1 MERTKVY
8 ADRIKH
14 LPPYLFAAIDK
25 AKQEARA
32 RGVDVIDLSV
42 GDPDLPT
49 PLHIIEALNLAAKD
63 PSNHQYPSYEGKL
76 AFRKAV
82 ADWYNRTFNVTLD
95 PEKEVLTLIG
105 SKEGIAHA
113 PLAFINPGDAA
124 LIPDPAYPVYRTATA
139 FAGGEPVIMPLLREN
154 GFLPDLDAIDPASA
168 RKAKMMFLNYPN
180 NPVGAS
186 ADRAFFKKLIDF
198 AKDYGII
205 VMHDNPYSEI
215 YYDGQR
221 SISLLELEG
230 AKDVAVEFHSLSK
243 TYNMTGWRI
252 GSVVGNAEIV
262 AGIGKIKSN
271 IDSGT
276 FGAVQDA
283 GIAALQSPKS
293 VVDDIRKIYQH
304 RIEILYNALRDM
316 GLELD
321 KPRATL
327 YLWAWVGGSSIEY
340 AARLLDRTGIVA
352 TPGVGFGKYGEGYVR
367 FSITQATDRIEEAV
381 VRLEKMAQCELQF
394 LSKFGGSLIA
404 RKLFCKRC
412 RG

>member
-1 MERTKVY
+1 MY
-8 ADRIKH
+8 ADRIKN

-49 PLHIIEALNLAAKD
+49 PAHIVEALRQAAED
-63 PSNHQYPSYEGKL
+63 TSNHQYPSYEGKL
-76 AFRKAV
+76 TFRSAV
-82 ADWYNRTFNVTLD
+82 ADWYKRTFNVDLD
-95 PEKEVLTLIG
+95 PRNEVLTLIG

-113 PLAFINPGDAA
+113 PLAFINPGDVA

-139 FAGGEPVIMPLLREN
+139 FAGGEPVVMPLLKEN
-154 GFLPDLDAIDPASA
+154 KFLPDLEAIPADVA
-168 RKAKMMFLNYPN
+168 RRAKIMFLNYPN
-180 NPVGAS
+180 NPIGAT
-186 ADRAFFKKLIDF
+186 ADRSFFQELIDF
-198 AKDYGII
+198 AREYNII

-221 SISLLELEG
+221 SLSLLEIDG

-252 GSVVGNAEIV
+252 GSVVGNSEVV

-283 GIAALQSPKS
+283 GIAALQSPKEI
-293 VVDDIRKIYQH
+293 VDDIRKIYQH
-304 RIEILYNALRDM
+304 RIEILYQALQDL
-316 GLELD
+316 GLELE

-340 AARLLDRTGIVA
+340 AAQLLEKTSIVA
-352 TPGVGFGKYGEGYVR
+352 TPGLGFGKYGEGYIR
-367 FSITQATDRIEEAV
+367 FSITQQTKRIEEAV
-381 VRLEKMAQCELQF
+381 VRLEKMA
-394 LSKFGGSLIA
+394 K
-404 RKLFCKRC
+404 
-412 RG
+412 

>member
-1 MERTKVY
+1 MY
-8 ADRIKH
+8 ADRIKN

-49 PLHIIEALNLAAKD
+49 PAHIVEALREAAKEA
-63 PSNHQYPSYEGKL
+63 SNHQYPSYEGKL
-76 AFRKAV
+76 TFRSAV
-82 ADWYNRTFNVTLD
+82 ADWYKRTFNVDLD
-95 PEKEVLTLIG
+95 PGDEVLALIG

-124 LIPDPAYPVYRTATA
+124 LVPDPAYPVYRTATA

-154 GFLPDLDAIDPASA
+154 RFLPDLEAIPASVA
-168 RKAKMMFLNYPN
+168 RRAKIMFLNYPN
-180 NPVGAS
+180 NPIGAT
-186 ADRAFFKKLIDF
+186 ADKSFFRELIDF
-198 AKDYGII
+198 ARDYEIV

-215 YYDGQR
+215 YYDGHR
-221 SISLLELEG
+221 SLSLLEIDG

-252 GSVVGNAEIV
+252 GSVVGNAEV
-262 AGIGKIKSN
+262 VSGIGKVKSN

-283 GIAALQSPKS
+283 GIAALQSPKE
-293 VVDDIRKIYQH
+293 VVDDIRKVYQH
-304 RIEILYNALRDM
+304 RIEILYQALREL
-316 GLELD
+316 GLELE

-340 AARLLDRTGIVA
+340 AARLLEKTGIVA
-352 TPGVGFGKYGEGYVR
+352 TPGVGFGKYGEGYIR
-367 FSITQATDRIEEAV
+367 FSITQPTARIEEAV
-381 VRLEKMAQCELQF
+381 VRLEKMAQ
-394 LSKFGGSLIA
+394 
-404 RKLFCKRC
+404 
-412 RG
+412 

>member
-1 MERTKVY
+1 MY
-8 ADRIKH
+8 ADRIKN

-25 AKQEARA
+25 AKLEARA

-49 PLHIIEALNLAAKD
+49 PAHIVEALRQAAED
-63 PSNHQYPSYEGKL
+63 TSNHQYPSYEGKL
-76 AFRKAV
+76 TFRTAV
-82 ADWYNRTFNVTLD
+82 ADWYKRTFNVDLD
-95 PEKEVLTLIG
+95 PRNEVLTLIG

-113 PLAFINPGDAA
+113 PLAFINPGDVA

-139 FAGGEPVIMPLLREN
+139 FAGGEPVIMPLLKEN
-154 GFLPDLDAIDPASA
+154 KFLPDLEAIPSEVA
-168 RKAKMMFLNYPN
+168 RRAKIMFLNYPN
-180 NPVGAS
+180 NPIGAT
-186 ADRAFFKKLIDF
+186 ADRSFFQELVDF
-198 AKDYGII
+198 AREYNII

-215 YYDGQR
+215 YYEGQR
-221 SISLLELEG
+221 SLSLLEIDG

-252 GSVVGNAEIV
+252 GSVVGNSEVV

-283 GIAALQSPKS
+283 GIAALQSPDR

-304 RIEILYNALRDM
+304 RIEILYQALRDL
-316 GLELD
+316 GLELE

-327 YLWAWVGGSSIEY
+327 YLWAWVGGSSIQY
-340 AARLLDRTGIVA
+340 AERLLEKTGIVA
-352 TPGVGFGKYGEGYVR
+352 TPGLGFGKYGEGYIR
-367 FSITQATDRIEEAV
+367 FSITQPTKRIEEAV
-381 VRLEKMAQCELQF
+381 VRLEKM
-394 LSKFGGSLIA
+394 GP
-404 RKLFCKRC
+404 
-412 RG
+412 

>member
-1 MERTKVY
+1 MY
-8 ADRIKH
+8 ADRIKN

-49 PLHIIEALNLAAKD
+49 PAHIVEALRQAAED
-63 PSNHQYPSYEGKL
+63 TSNHQYPSYEGKL
-76 AFRKAV
+76 TFRTAV
-82 ADWYNRTFNVTLD
+82 ADWYKSTFNVDLD
-95 PEKEVLTLIG
+95 PRNEVLTLIG

-113 PLAFINPGDAA
+113 PLAFINPGDVA

-139 FAGGEPVIMPLLREN
+139 FAGGEPVIMPLLKEN
-154 GFLPDLDAIDPASA
+154 KFLPDLEAIPADVA
-168 RKAKMMFLNYPN
+168 RRAKIMFLNYPN
-180 NPVGAS
+180 NPIGAT
-186 ADRAFFKKLIDF
+186 ADRSFFQELVDF
-198 AKDYGII
+198 AREYNII

-215 YYDGQR
+215 YYEGQR
-221 SISLLELEG
+221 SLSLLEIDG

-252 GSVVGNAEIV
+252 GSVVGNSEVV

-283 GIAALQSPKS
+283 GIAALRSPDR

-304 RIEILYNALRDM
+304 RIEILYQALRDL
-316 GLELD
+316 GLELE

-327 YLWAWVGGSSIEY
+327 YLWAWVGGSSIQY
-340 AARLLDRTGIVA
+340 AERLLEKTGIVA
-352 TPGVGFGKYGEGYVR
+352 TPGLGFGKYGEGYIR
-367 FSITQATDRIEEAV
+367 FSITQQTKRIEEAV
-381 VRLEKMAQCELQF
+381 VRLEKM
-394 LSKFGGSLIA
+394 GP
-404 RKLFCKRC
+404 
-412 RG
+412 

>member
-1 MERTKVY
+1 MY
-8 ADRIKH
+8 ADRIKN

-25 AKQEARA
+25 AKTQARS

-49 PLHIIEALNLAAKD
+49 PEHISEALCRGAKD
-63 PSNHQYPSYEGKL
+63 ASNHQYPSYEGKL
-76 AFRKAV
+76 TFRTAV
-82 ADWYNRTFNVTLD
+82 ADWYRQTFNVDLD
-95 PEKEVLTLIG
+95 PGNEVLTLIG

-124 LIPDPAYPVYRTATA
+124 LVPDPAYPVYRTATA
-139 FAGGEPVIMPLLREN
+139 FAGGESVIMPLLREN
-154 GFLPDLDAIDPASA
+154 RFLPDLDAISPEDA
-168 RKAKMMFLNYPN
+168 RRAKIMFLNYPN
-180 NPVGAS
+180 NPIGAS
-186 ADRAFFKKLIDF
+186 ADKAFFKKVLDF
-198 AKDYGII
+198 ARDYDII
-205 VMHDNPYSEI
+205 VMHDNPYSET
-215 YYDGQR
+215 YYDGNR
-221 SISLLELEG
+221 SMSLLEMEG

-252 GSVVGNAEIV
+252 GSVVGNAGVV

-283 GIAALQSPKS
+283 GIVALQSPKS
-293 VVDDIRKIYQH
+293 VVDGIRKIYQH
-304 RIEILYNALRDM
+304 RIEILYRALKDL

-340 AARLLDRTGIVA
+340 AGRLLEKTGIVA
-352 TPGVGFGKYGEGYVR
+352 TPGVGFGRYGEGYVR
-367 FSITQATDRIEEAV
+367 FSITQPTPRIEEAAA
-381 VRLEKMAQCELQF
+381 RLEKMG
-394 LSKFGGSLIA
+394 K
-404 RKLFCKRC
+404 
-412 RG
+412 

>member
-1 MERTKVY
+1 MY
-8 ADRIKH
+8 ADRIKN

-49 PLHIIEALNLAAKD
+49 PEHIVKALNRAAGD
-63 PSNHQYPSYEGKL
+63 SSNHQYPSYEGKL
-76 AFRKAV
+76 TFRTAV
-82 ADWYNRTFNVTLD
+82 AEWYKRTFSVDLD
-95 PEKEVLTLIG
+95 PKSEVLTLIG

-124 LIPDPAYPVYRTATA
+124 LVPDPAYPVYRTATA
-139 FAGGEPVIMPLLREN
+139 FAGGEPLIMPLLKEN
-154 GFLPDLDAIDPASA
+154 RFLPDLDAISPQDA
-168 RKAKMMFLNYPN
+168 RRAKIMFLNYPN
-180 NPVGAS
+180 NPIGAS
-186 ADRAFFKKLIDF
+186 ADRNFFKKLIDF
-198 AKDYGII
+198 ARDYNII
-205 VMHDNPYSEI
+205 IMHDNPYSET
-215 YYDGQR
+215 YYDGER
-221 SISLLELEG
+221 SLSLLEING

-252 GSVVGNAEIV
+252 GSVVGNASVV

-283 GIAALQSPKS
+283 GIVALNSPKE
-293 VVDDIRKIYQH
+293 VVDEMRKIYQH
-304 RIEILYNALRDM
+304 RIEILYRALKDM
-316 GLELD
+316 GLELE

-340 AARLLDRTGIVA
+340 SGRLLEKTGIVA
-352 TPGVGFGKYGEGYVR
+352 TPGVGFGKYGEGYIR
-367 FSITQATDRIEEAV
+367 FSITQPTARIEEAV
-381 VRLEKMAQCELQF
+381 VRLEKMG
-394 LSKFGGSLIA
+394 K
-404 RKLFCKRC
+404 
-412 RG
+412 

>member
-1 MERTKVY
+1 MY

-32 RGVDVIDLSV
+32 KGVDVIDLSV

-49 PLHIIEALNLAAKD
+49 PAHIIEALCLAAKD
-63 PSNHQYPSYEGKL
+63 PANHQYPSYEGKL
-76 AFRKAV
+76 TFRRAV
-82 ADWYNRTFNVTLD
+82 ADWYKRTFNVVLD
-95 PEKEVLTLIG
+95 PQKEVLTLIG

-113 PLAFINPGDAA
+113 PLAFINPGDVA
-124 LIPDPAYPVYRTATA
+124 LVPDPAYPVYRTATA
-139 FAGGEPVIMPLLREN
+139 FAGGESVLMPLLREN
-154 GFLPDLDAIDPASA
+154 GFLPDLDAIDPAT
-168 RKAKMMFLNYPN
+168 AKRAKIMFLNYPN
-180 NPVGAS
+180 NPIGAS

-198 AKDYGII
+198 ARDYNII
-205 VMHDNPYSEI
+205 VMHDNPYSEV
-215 YYDGQR
+215 YYDGER
-221 SISLLELEG
+221 SLSLLELEG
-230 AKDVAVEFHSLSK
+230 ARDVAVEFHSLSK

-252 GSVVGNAEIV
+252 GSVVGNADVV

-283 GIAALQSPKS
+283 GIAALQSPKG
-293 VVDDIRKIYQH
+293 VVDEIRLVYRH
-304 RIEILYNALRDM
+304 RIEILYRALKDM

-340 AARLLDRTGIVA
+340 AGRLLDRTGIVA
-352 TPGVGFGKYGEGYVR
+352 TPGVGFGQYGEGYIR
-367 FSITQATDRIEEAV
+367 FSITAPTARIEQAV
-381 VRLEKMAQCELQF
+381 ERLERMK
-394 LSKFGGSLIA
+394 
-404 RKLFCKRC
+404 
-412 RG
+412 

>member
-1 MERTKVY
+1 MY
-8 ADRIKH
+8 ADRISK

-32 RGVDVIDLSV
+32 KGADVVDLSV

-49 PLHIIEALNLAAKD
+49 PAHIVDALCRAGKD

-76 AFRKAV
+76 AFRAAV
-82 ADWYNRTFNVTLD
+82 ADWYGRTFGVDLD
-95 PEKEVLTLIG
+95 PASEVLALIG

-113 PLAFINPGDAA
+113 PLAFINPGDVA
-124 LIPDPAYPVYRTATA
+124 LVPDPAYPVYRTATA
-139 FAGGEPVIMPLLREN
+139 FAGGELAIMPLLREN
-154 GFLPDLDAIDPASA
+154 EFLPDLDAIEPAV
-168 RKAKMMFLNYPN
+168 AKRAKLMFLNYPN
-180 NPVGAS
+180 NPTGAS
-186 ADRAFFKKLIDF
+186 ADRAFFKKLVDF
-198 AKDYGII
+198 ARDYGII
-205 VMHDNPYSEI
+205 VTHDNPYSEV

-221 SISLLELEG
+221 SLSLLETEG

-252 GSVVGNAEIV
+252 GAVVGNAEVV

-304 RIEILYNALRDM
+304 RIEILYKALRDL
-316 GLELD
+316 GLKLE

-340 AARLLDRTGIVA
+340 TGRLLQKTGIVA
-352 TPGVGFGKYGEGYVR
+352 TPGVGFGQYGEGYIR
-367 FSITQATDRIEEAV
+367 FSITQPTQRIEQAV
-381 VRLEKMAQCELQF
+381 ERLEKM
-394 LSKFGGSLIA
+394 
-404 RKLFCKRC
+404 R
-412 RG
+412 

>member
-1 MERTKVY
+1 MY

-25 AKQEARA
+25 AKTQARS

-49 PLHIIEALNLAAKD
+49 PDHIVEALNRAAKD
-63 PSNHQYPSYEGKL
+63 PANHQYPSYEGKL
-76 AFRKAV
+76 AFRAAV
-82 ADWYNRTFNVTLD
+82 AEWYRRTFQVDLD
-95 PEKEVLTLIG
+95 PSNEVLTLIG

-124 LIPDPAYPVYRTATA
+124 LVPDPAYPVYRTATV

-154 GFLPDLDAIDPASA
+154 RFLPDIDAISPADA
-168 RKAKMMFLNYPN
+168 RRAKIMFLNYPN
-180 NPVGAS
+180 NPIGAS
-186 ADRAFFKKLIDF
+186 ADRAFFKKAIDF
-198 AKDYGII
+198 ARDNNII
-205 VMHDNPYSEI
+205 LLHDNPYSET
-215 YYDGQR
+215 YYDGER
-221 SISLLELEG
+221 SLSILEMKG

-252 GSVVGNAEIV
+252 GSVVGNAEVV

-283 GIAALQSPKS
+283 GIVALSSPKE
-293 VVDDIRKIYQH
+293 VVDGIRKVYQH
-304 RIEILYNALRDM
+304 RIEILYRALRDL
-316 GLELD
+316 GLNLE

-340 AARLLDRTGIVA
+340 AGRLLEKTGIVA
-352 TPGVGFGKYGEGYVR
+352 TPGVGFGKYGEGYIR
-367 FSITQATDRIEEAV
+367 FSITQPTARIEEAV
-381 VRLEKMAQCELQF
+381 ARLEKM
-394 LSKFGGSLIA
+394 G
-404 RKLFCKRC
+404 R
-412 RG
+412 

>member
-1 MERTKVY
+1 MY
-8 ADRIKH
+8 ADRIKN

-49 PLHIIEALNLAAKD
+49 PAHIVEALRQAAED
-63 PSNHQYPSYEGKL
+63 TSNHQYPSYEGKL
-76 AFRKAV
+76 TFRTAV
-82 ADWYNRTFNVTLD
+82 ADWYKRTFNVDLD
-95 PEKEVLTLIG
+95 PRNEVLTLIG

-139 FAGGEPVIMPLLREN
+139 FAGGEPVVMPLLKEN
-154 GFLPDLDAIDPASA
+154 KFLPDLEAIPSEVA
-168 RKAKMMFLNYPN
+168 RRAKIMFLNYPN
-180 NPVGAS
+180 NPIGAT
-186 ADRAFFKKLIDF
+186 ADRSFFQELVDF
-198 AKDYGII
+198 AREYNII
-205 VMHDNPYSEI
+205 IMHDNPYSEI
-215 YYDGQR
+215 YYDSHR
-221 SISLLELEG
+221 SLSLLEIDG

-252 GSVVGNAEIV
+252 GSVVGNSEVV

-283 GIAALQSPKS
+283 GIAALRSPDR

-304 RIEILYNALRDM
+304 RIEILYQALRDL
-316 GLELD
+316 GLELE

-340 AARLLDRTGIVA
+340 AAQLLEKTGIVA
-352 TPGVGFGKYGEGYVR
+352 TPGLGFGKYGEGYIR
-367 FSITQATDRIEEAV
+367 FSITQQTKRIEEAV
-381 VRLEKMAQCELQF
+381 VRLEKM
-394 LSKFGGSLIA
+394 GP
-404 RKLFCKRC
+404 
-412 RG
+412 

>member
-1 MERTKVY
+1 MY

-25 AKQEARA
+25 AKQEAKE

-49 PLHIIEALNLAAKD
+49 PAHIIEALNRAARD

-76 AFRKAV
+76 AFRKAM
-82 ADWYNRTFNVTLD
+82 ADWYQRTFGVSLD
-95 PEKEVLTLIG
+95 PGKEVLTLIG

-113 PLAFINPGDAA
+113 PLAFINPGDVA
-124 LIPDPAYPVYRTATA
+124 LVPDPAYPVYRTATA
-139 FAGGEPVIMPLLREN
+139 FAGGEPVVMPLLREN
-154 GFLPDLDAIDPASA
+154 GFLPDLEAIDPAI
-168 RKAKMMFLNYPN
+168 AKRAKLIFVNYPN
-180 NPVGAS
+180 NPIGAS
-186 ADRAFFKKLIDF
+186 ADRKFFRELIDF
-198 AKDYGII
+198 ARDYGII
-205 VMHDNPYSEI
+205 VMHDNPYSEV
-215 YYDGQR
+215 YYDDER
-221 SISLLELEG
+221 SLSILEMEG

-252 GSVVGNAEIV
+252 GSVVGNAEVV

-283 GIAALQSPKS
+283 GIAALQSPRE
-293 VVDDIRKIYQH
+293 VVDETRKVYRH
-304 RIEILYNALRDM
+304 RIEILYKALKDL
-316 GLELD
+316 GLDLE

-340 AARLLDRTGIVA
+340 AGRLLEKAGIVV
-352 TPGVGFGKYGEGYVR
+352 TPGVGFGKYGEGYIR
-367 FSITQATDRIEEAV
+367 FSITQPTGRIEQAV
-381 VRLEKMAQCELQF
+381 ERLEKM
-394 LSKFGGSLIA
+394 
-404 RKLFCKRC
+404 R
-412 RG
+412 

>member
-1 MERTKVY
+1 MY
-8 ADRIKH
+8 ADRIKN

-49 PLHIIEALNLAAKD
+49 PAHIVEALRQAAED
-63 PSNHQYPSYEGKL
+63 TSNHQYPSYEGKL
-76 AFRKAV
+76 TFRTAV
-82 ADWYNRTFNVTLD
+82 ADWYKGTFNVDLD
-95 PEKEVLTLIG
+95 PRNEVLTLIG

-113 PLAFINPGDAA
+113 PLAFINPGDVA

-139 FAGGEPVIMPLLREN
+139 FAGGEPVIMPLLKEN
-154 GFLPDLDAIDPASA
+154 KFLPDLEAIPADVA
-168 RKAKMMFLNYPN
+168 RRAKIMFLNYPN
-180 NPVGAS
+180 NPIGAT
-186 ADRAFFKKLIDF
+186 ADRSFFQELVDF
-198 AKDYGII
+198 AREYNII

-215 YYDGQR
+215 YYEGQR
-221 SISLLELEG
+221 SLSLLEIDG

-252 GSVVGNAEIV
+252 GSVVGNSEVV

-283 GIAALQSPKS
+283 GIAALRSPDR

-304 RIEILYNALRDM
+304 RIEILYQALQDL
-316 GLELD
+316 GLDLE

-327 YLWAWVGGSSIEY
+327 YLWAWVDGSSIQY
-340 AARLLDRTGIVA
+340 AERLLEKTGIVA
-352 TPGVGFGKYGEGYVR
+352 TPGLGFGKYGEGYIR
-367 FSITQATDRIEEAV
+367 FSITQQTKRIEEAV
-381 VRLEKMAQCELQF
+381 VRLEKM
-394 LSKFGGSLIA
+394 GP
-404 RKLFCKRC
+404 
-412 RG
+412 

>member
-1 MERTKVY
+1 
-8 ADRIKH
+8 
-14 LPPYLFAAIDK
+14 
-25 AKQEARA
+25 
-32 RGVDVIDLSV
+32 
-42 GDPDLPT
+42 
-49 PLHIIEALNLAAKD
+49 
-63 PSNHQYPSYEGKL
+63 
-76 AFRKAV
+76 
-82 ADWYNRTFNVTLD
+82 
-95 PEKEVLTLIG
+95 
-105 SKEGIAHA
+105 
-113 PLAFINPGDAA
+113 
-124 LIPDPAYPVYRTATA
+124 
-139 FAGGEPVIMPLLREN
+139 MPLLREN
-154 GFLPDLDAIDPASA
+154 GFLPDLDAIDPVSA

-198 AKDYGII
+198 AKDYSII

-304 RIEILYNALRDM
+304 RIEILYKALKDM

-327 YLWAWVGGSSIEY
+327 YLWARVGGSSIEY
-340 AARLLDRTGIVA
+340 ASRLLDRTGIVA

-367 FSITQATDRIEEAV
+367 FSITQPTHRIEEAV
-381 VRLEKMAQCELQF
+381 VRLEKM
-394 LSKFGGSLIA
+394 SGSQRID
-404 RKLFCKRC
+404 
-412 RG
+412 

>member
-1 MERTKVY
+1 MY
-8 ADRIKH
+8 ADRIKN

-49 PLHIIEALNLAAKD
+49 PAHIVEALRQAAED
-63 PSNHQYPSYEGKL
+63 TSNHQYPSYEGKL
-76 AFRKAV
+76 TFRNAV
-82 ADWYNRTFNVTLD
+82 ADWYKRTFNVDLD
-95 PEKEVLTLIG
+95 PRNEVLTLIG

-113 PLAFINPGDAA
+113 PLAFINPGDVA

-139 FAGGEPVIMPLLREN
+139 FAGGEPVIMPLLKEN
-154 GFLPDLDAIDPASA
+154 KFLPDLEAIPSEVA
-168 RKAKMMFLNYPN
+168 RRAKIMFLNYPN
-180 NPVGAS
+180 NPIGAT
-186 ADRAFFKKLIDF
+186 ADRSFFQELVDF
-198 AKDYGII
+198 AREYNII

-215 YYDGQR
+215 YYEGQR
-221 SISLLELEG
+221 SLSLLEIDG

-252 GSVVGNAEIV
+252 GSVVGNSEVV

-283 GIAALQSPKS
+283 GIAALRSPDR

-304 RIEILYNALRDM
+304 RIEILYQALRDL
-316 GLELD
+316 GLELE

-327 YLWAWVGGSSIEY
+327 YLWAWVGGSSIQY
-340 AARLLDRTGIVA
+340 AERLLEKTGIVA
-352 TPGVGFGKYGEGYVR
+352 TPGLGFGKYGEGYIR
-367 FSITQATDRIEEAV
+367 FSITQQTKRIEEAV
-381 VRLEKMAQCELQF
+381 VRLEKM
-394 LSKFGGSLIA
+394 GP
-404 RKLFCKRC
+404 
-412 RG
+412 

>member
-1 MERTKVY
+1 MY
-8 ADRIKH
+8 ADRIKN

-49 PLHIIEALNLAAKD
+49 PAHIVEALRQAAED
-63 PSNHQYPSYEGKL
+63 TSNHQYPSYEGKL
-76 AFRKAV
+76 TFRTAV
-82 ADWYNRTFNVTLD
+82 ADWYKRTFNVDLD
-95 PEKEVLTLIG
+95 PRNEVLTLIG

-113 PLAFINPGDAA
+113 PLAFINPGDVA

-139 FAGGEPVIMPLLREN
+139 FAGGEPVIMPLLKEN
-154 GFLPDLDAIDPASA
+154 KFLPDLEAIPSEVA
-168 RKAKMMFLNYPN
+168 RRAKIMFLNYPN
-180 NPVGAS
+180 NPIGAT
-186 ADRAFFKKLIDF
+186 ADRSFFQELVDF
-198 AKDYGII
+198 AREYKII

-215 YYDGQR
+215 YYEGQR
-221 SISLLELEG
+221 SLSLLEIDG

-252 GSVVGNAEIV
+252 GSVVGNSEVV

-283 GIAALQSPKS
+283 GIAALRSPDR

-304 RIEILYNALRDM
+304 RIEILYQALRDL
-316 GLELD
+316 GLELE

-327 YLWAWVGGSSIEY
+327 YLWAWVGGSSIQY
-340 AARLLDRTGIVA
+340 AERLLEKTGIVA
-352 TPGVGFGKYGEGYVR
+352 TPGLGFGKYGEGYIR
-367 FSITQATDRIEEAV
+367 FSITQQTKRIEEAV
-381 VRLEKMAQCELQF
+381 VRLEKM
-394 LSKFGGSLIA
+394 GP
-404 RKLFCKRC
+404 
-412 RG
+412 

>member
-1 MERTKVY
+1 MY
-8 ADRIKH
+8 ADRIKN

-49 PLHIIEALNLAAKD
+49 PAHIVEALREAAKD
-63 PSNHQYPSYEGKL
+63 TSNHQYPSYEGKL
-76 AFRKAV
+76 TFRKAV
-82 ADWYNRTFNVTLD
+82 ADWYKGTFNVDLD
-95 PEKEVLTLIG
+95 PGDEVLALIG
-105 SKEGIAHA
+105 SKEGIAHT

-124 LIPDPAYPVYRTATA
+124 LVPDPAYPVYRTATA
-139 FAGGEPVIMPLLREN
+139 FAGGEPVVMPLLREN
-154 GFLPDLDAIDPASA
+154 SFLPDLEAIPASEA
-168 RKAKMMFLNYPN
+168 RRARIMFLNYPN
-180 NPVGAS
+180 NPIGAT
-186 ADRAFFKKLIDF
+186 ADRGFFQELIDF
-198 AKDYGII
+198 ARDYEII

-215 YYDGQR
+215 YYDDER
-221 SISLLELEG
+221 SLSLLEIEG

-252 GSVVGNAEIV
+252 GSVVGNAEVV

-283 GIAALQSPKS
+283 GIAALQSPKE

-304 RIEILYNALRDM
+304 RIEILYQALRDL
-316 GLELD
+316 GLELE

-340 AARLLDRTGIVA
+340 AARLLEKTGIVA
-352 TPGVGFGKYGEGYVR
+352 TPGVGFGKYGEGYIR
-367 FSITQATDRIEEAV
+367 FSITQPTARIEEAV
-381 VRLEKMAQCELQF
+381 VRLEKMGQ
-394 LSKFGGSLIA
+394 
-404 RKLFCKRC
+404 
-412 RG
+412 

>member
-1 MERTKVY
+1 MY

-32 RGVDVIDLSV
+32 KGVDVIDLSV

-49 PLHIIEALNLAAKD
+49 PAHIIEALCLAAKD
-63 PSNHQYPSYEGKL
+63 PANHQYPSYEGKL
-76 AFRKAV
+76 TFRRAV
-82 ADWYNRTFNVTLD
+82 ADWYKRTFNVVLD
-95 PEKEVLTLIG
+95 PQKEVLTLIG

-113 PLAFINPGDAA
+113 PLAFINPGDVA
-124 LIPDPAYPVYRTATA
+124 LVPDPAYPVYRTATA
-139 FAGGEPVIMPLLREN
+139 FAGGESVLMPLLREN
-154 GFLPDLDAIDPASA
+154 KFLPDLDAIDPAFA
-168 RKAKMMFLNYPN
+168 NRAKIMFLNYPN
-180 NPVGAS
+180 NPIGAS

-198 AKDYGII
+198 ARDYNII
-205 VMHDNPYSEI
+205 VMHDNPYSEV
-215 YYDGQR
+215 YYDGER
-221 SISLLELEG
+221 SLSLLELEG
-230 AKDVAVEFHSLSK
+230 ARDVAVEFHSLSK

-252 GSVVGNAEIV
+252 GSVVGNADVV

-283 GIAALQSPKS
+283 GIAALQSPKG
-293 VVDDIRKIYQH
+293 VVDEIRLVYQH
-304 RIEILYNALRDM
+304 RIEILYRALKDM

-340 AARLLDRTGIVA
+340 AGRLLDRTGIVA
-352 TPGVGFGKYGEGYVR
+352 TPGVGFGQYGEGYIR
-367 FSITQATDRIEEAV
+367 FSITAPTARIEQAV
-381 VRLEKMAQCELQF
+381 ERLERMK
-394 LSKFGGSLIA
+394 
-404 RKLFCKRC
+404 
-412 RG
+412 

>member
-1 MERTKVY
+1 MY
-8 ADRIKH
+8 ADRIKN

-49 PLHIIEALNLAAKD
+49 PAHIVEALREAAKD
-63 PSNHQYPSYEGKL
+63 ASNHQYPSYEGKL
-76 AFRKAV
+76 TFRSAV
-82 ADWYNRTFNVTLD
+82 ADWYKRTFNVDLD
-95 PEKEVLTLIG
+95 PGDEVLALIG

-113 PLAFINPGDAA
+113 PLAFINPGDPA
-124 LIPDPAYPVYRTATA
+124 LVPDPAYPVYRTATA

-154 GFLPDLDAIDPASA
+154 RFLPDLGAIPASVA
-168 RKAKMMFLNYPN
+168 RRAKIMFLNYPN
-180 NPVGAS
+180 NPIGAT
-186 ADRAFFKKLIDF
+186 ADRNFFRELIDF
-198 AKDYGII
+198 ARDYEIT

-215 YYDGQR
+215 YYDGHR
-221 SISLLELEG
+221 SLSLLEIDG

-252 GSVVGNAEIV
+252 GSVVGNSEVV
-262 AGIGKIKSN
+262 AGIGKVKSN

-283 GIAALQSPKS
+283 GIAALQSPKE

-304 RIEILYNALRDM
+304 RIEILYQALREL
-316 GLELD
+316 GLELE

-340 AARLLDRTGIVA
+340 AARLLEKTGIVA
-352 TPGVGFGKYGEGYVR
+352 TPGVGFGKYGEGYIR
-367 FSITQATDRIEEAV
+367 FSITQPTARIEEAV
-381 VRLEKMAQCELQF
+381 VRLEKMGQ
-394 LSKFGGSLIA
+394 
-404 RKLFCKRC
+404 
-412 RG
+412 

>member
-1 MERTKVY
+1 MY
-8 ADRIKH
+8 ADRIKN

-49 PLHIIEALNLAAKD
+49 PAHIVEALRQAAED
-63 PSNHQYPSYEGKL
+63 TSNHQYPSYEGKL
-76 AFRKAV
+76 TFRTAV
-82 ADWYNRTFNVTLD
+82 ADWYKRTFNVDLD
-95 PEKEVLTLIG
+95 PRNEVLTLIG

-113 PLAFINPGDAA
+113 PLAFINPGDVA
-124 LIPDPAYPVYRTATA
+124 LIPDPAYPVYRTATI
-139 FAGGEPVIMPLLREN
+139 FAGGEPVVMPLLKEN
-154 GFLPDLDAIDPASA
+154 KFLPDLEAIPSEVA
-168 RKAKMMFLNYPN
+168 RRAKIMFLNYPN
-180 NPVGAS
+180 NPIGAT
-186 ADRAFFKKLIDF
+186 ADRSFFQELVDF
-198 AKDYGII
+198 AREYNII

-215 YYDGQR
+215 YYEGQR
-221 SISLLELEG
+221 SLSLLEIDG

-252 GSVVGNAEIV
+252 GSVVGNSEVV

-283 GIAALQSPKS
+283 GIAALRSPDR

-304 RIEILYNALRDM
+304 RIEILYQALRDL
-316 GLELD
+316 GLELE

-327 YLWAWVGGSSIEY
+327 YLWAWVGGSSIQY
-340 AARLLDRTGIVA
+340 AERLLEKTGIVA
-352 TPGVGFGKYGEGYVR
+352 TPGLGFGKYGEGYIR
-367 FSITQATDRIEEAV
+367 FSITQQTKRIEEAV
-381 VRLEKMAQCELQF
+381 VRLEKM
-394 LSKFGGSLIA
+394 GP
-404 RKLFCKRC
+404 
-412 RG
+412 